1 MTVGRVVIIDAV
13 RDGWTCLAPEECGAE
28 LELIAH
34 LDADAPLPDCD
45 CILIRAAAPGAAG
58 LTALARQ
65 ADGECFVILLGEDRD
80 AVALLQGRQ
89 GADAV
94 LLRSSGPALLR
105 AQLLAGCAAARER
118 RRNRHHLAQLGADL
132 QLLQGRTRRLEAVI
146 EERTAGL
153 EHAQQLVR
161 QQNAEMVRLETQA
174 LVSQIAR
181 GLAHELNN
189 PLAAILG
196 YAQRLRR
203 SFATEPEAVRRLDVI
218 LGEVD
223 RCHSL
228 VDQLRSLATP
238 LAETPVRC
246 QPGRLLGEAV
256 ARRQEAGLPVPEH
269 FLHEPIPEVLAAP
282 QSLLRVFDLLLDNAA
297 LAGARCC
304 VLSGTCE
311 QERVRLCL
319 ANDGLTPLENTIRN
333 ATRPFFST
341 MADSGHRGLGLASA
355 TAILRDQHGTLD
367 LALRSDGPGAQC
379 VLTLPGVALDAP
391 ARSLPALAGQTVLVV
406 DDEPLV
412 AELLL
417 GAIDDDGLQGRVV
430 GTLREALE
438 AVRSGGLRA
447 LIIDVCLPDGNGVEL
462 LRQALALRPELT
474 GHVALVTG
482 STQGR
487 EALGLTAADVMPLL
501 TKPFRMEQ
509 ITRLVRSIT

>member
-1 MTVGRVVIIDAV
+1 MTVGRVVLIDVQGGWGEWLAHGEFDAALPLIVHPDLAV
-13 RDGWTCLAPEECGAE
+13 
-28 LELIAH
+28 
-34 LDADAPLPDCD
+34 PLPECE
-45 CILIRAAAPGAAG
+45 CLVIVSGPLRA
-58 LTALARQ
+58 TALVAMARQ
-65 ADGECFVILLGEDRD
+65 RDAERFVILLGEDAD
-80 AVALLQGRQ
+80 AVALVNGRH
-89 GADAV
+89 GADA
-94 LLRSSGPALLR
+94 LALRSAGLAGLR
-105 AQLLAGCAAARER
+105 GSIMDGCAATRER
-118 RRNRHHLAQLGADL
+118 RHDRSRLAQLGADI
-132 QLLQGRTRRLEAVI
+132 QLLQSRTRRLEAVI

-153 EHAQQLVR
+153 EQAQQLVR

-218 LGEVD
+218 LAEVD

-238 LAETPVRC
+238 LEETPVRC

-256 ARRQEAGLPVPEH
+256 ARRLEAGLPVPGH
-269 FLHEPIPEVLAAP
+269 AVDEPIPDVLAAP

-297 LAGARCC
+297 LAGATCC
-304 VLSGTCE
+304 VLRGTRE
-311 QERVRLCL
+311 LERVRLSL
-319 ANDGLTPLENTIRN
+319 ANDGLTPAENTIRN
-333 ATRPFFST
+333 ATRPFFTT

-367 LALRSDGPGAQC
+367 LAARGDGPGAQC
-379 VLTLPGVALDAP
+379 VLTLPGVAGETP
-391 ARSLPALAGQTVLVV
+391 SSHLPALTGQTVLVV

-417 GAIDDDGLQGRVV
+417 GALDDDGLQGRVV

-462 LRQALALRPELT
+462 LRQVLALRPELT

-487 EALGLTAADVMPLL
+487 EALGLTAADQMPLL